1 MQWGRG
7 MAVIKI
13 KGMTLIISASQENGW
28 GGDPKFKL
36 CLAYRVSS
44 GQFMKP

>member
-1 MQWGRG
+1 MQWARG
-7 MAVIKI
+7 TAIIRI
-13 KGMTLIISASQENGW
+13 KGLTLIISASQENGRN
-28 GGDPKFKL
+28 PKFKL